1 MNKQAN
7 RRSRGFTLIEIM
19 VVVALIAGVVGT
31 ILYVMTGEAKK
42 AAGERAV
49 AKMAEEMSQISRAV
63 DDYYTAARISAIP
76 SDNVVQTVTINTLVT
91 EALLPPNFANRQA
104 AGGVAMGVSPFGQP
118 YAIRAVR
125 LPGNILT
132 FVVFDTGTVMP
143 GPITRTG
150 YNTNTDTL
158 TALKAQIASEISTT
172 YQIPTG
178 IIRQGETTARGGF
191 NGFTLSVATYVGA
204 PVTQPTAIVL
214 KGFPELEADGSGGD
228 DEGDGGFSGTCSFK
242 GVGDMACLGSLGGR
256 QTCTSGSTSY
266 IGPQCDGGITPEAN
280 VRACGD
286 LGSYSFMQTPRGITI
301 GFSTATESRASSASI
316 ASQCTNGTATNSAS
330 ADAWRRDL
338 EDILTIQ
345 DLRINDRSVYQYTC
359 ATATHQVI
367 YNSSTHLCSVNAV
380 SIPAAAIRNDAY
392 AIPGTPSP
400 SQRTHLLCCQ

>member
-19 VVVALIAGVVGT
+19 VVVAIIAGVVGT
-31 ILYVMTGEAKK
+31 ILFVMTGEAKK

-49 AKMAEEMSQISRAV
+49 AKMAEEMSLIARAV
-63 DDYYTAARISAIP
+63 DDYYTDARIAAISAN
-76 SDNVVQTVTINTLVT
+76 NVTQTVTINTLVT

-104 AGGVAMGVSPFGQP
+104 AGGVALGVSPFGQP
-118 YAIRAVR
+118 YAVRAVR

-143 GPITRTG
+143 GPISRSG

-158 TALKAQIASEISTT
+158 TALKAQIASEVSVK

-191 NGFTLSVATYVGA
+191 NGFTLDVATYVGTA
-204 PVTQPTAIVL
+204 VTQPTAIVL
-214 KGFPELEADGSGGD
+214 KGFPQLEPDGAGGD
-228 DEGDGGFSGTCSFK
+228 DEGDGGFSGTCTFK

-256 QTCTSGSTSY
+256 QVCTSGSSSY
-266 IGPQCDGGITPEAN
+266 VGPQCDGGITPEAS
-280 VRACGD
+280 VPACGD
-286 LGSYSFMQTPRGITI
+286 LGSYTFMQTPSGITI
-301 GFSTATESRASSASI
+301 GFSTATETRASGASI
-316 ASQCTNGTATNSAS
+316 ATQCTNGTATNSKP
-330 ADAWRRDL
+330 DVEWRRDL

-359 ATATHQVI
+359 ETATHQVI
-367 YNSSTHLCSVNAV
+367 YNSSTRLCSTNAV

>member
-31 ILYVMTGEAKK
+31 ILFVMTGELKK

-204 PVTQPTAIVL
+204 PVTQPTTIVL

-228 DEGDGGFSGTCSFK
+228 DEGSGFSGNCLVVPADDGCRHLSASGPKTGCGASGAVYVGPTCP
-242 GVGDMACLGSLGGR
+242 GGYTER
-256 QTCTSGSTSY
+256 DRW
-266 IGPQCDGGITPEAN
+266 P
-280 VRACGD
+280 ACGD
-286 LGSYSFMQTPRGITI
+286 GVGFRTTPIGANLSYAKENSTLYGAGDCKSSCEAVARCDENNLWKQTSIEVYVLNGIRVEDALCTHTQRNNWDIDYGSC
-301 GFSTATESRASSASI
+301 GFR
-316 ASQCTNGTATNSAS
+316 
-330 ADAWRRDL
+330 
-338 EDILTIQ
+338 
-345 DLRINDRSVYQYTC
+345 
-359 ATATHQVI
+359 
-367 YNSSTHLCSVNAV
+367 
-380 SIPAAAIRNDAY
+380 IRNY
-392 AIPGTPSP
+392 QTVTSLSGGTKESI
-400 SQRTHLLCCQ
+400 LCCTD